1 MVRGDEQE
9 KDKDRGQR
17 EMNLIHSITVAGG
30 NGIAARER
38 ETREKNMDVQSLN

>member
-17 EMNLIHSITVAGG
+17 EMNLIHSITVA
-30 NGIAARER
+30 AMA
-38 ETREKNMDVQSLN
+38 